1 MAIEGAKLDVNGIV
15 SQLMSLEQRPIA
27 MLNKKEGDYQAK
39 ISAYGG
45 ISGALSSFQTATQ
58 ELSKPEKFKTI
69 KATSAD
75 AAVVTV
81 TATEKA
87 AIGNHSI
94 SISSLAQ
101 AQKLVAEGQT
111 SDTANIGSGVASK
124 ITFDFGSISGGD
136 FDKSSGNYK
145 GASFASNGQES
156 KSISID
162 SGNNTLQ
169 GIRDAINAAKIGI
182 KATIIND
189 GSELPYTLALSTDK
203 LGTDNSIKIS
213 VEGDEAISNLL
224 TQDPAGRQQLSQTLA
239 AQNATFN
246 IDGVSVN
253 SSSNSIADVI
263 PGIALELKSTT
274 DKAVSISVAN
284 DGSGIT
290 TSVQGFVKAYNDL
303 NKTLQ
308 DLSSYNAA
316 TKQGAVLQGD
326 STVRLLQSQILNVL
340 NTPITNT
347 GGSLTTLSQIGI
359 SIQRD
364 GNMEVDT
371 AKLNAAINKSPA
383 DVASLFTTVGKSSD
397 PHITYNSADLKTNS
411 GSYPLNVTKLATHGS
426 LGGCEE
432 IESRIIE
439 EGDNDQLNVSV
450 NGVTASVTLAP
461 GTYTFDSLAN
471 EIQAKING
479 ASKLTESGNT
489 VSVKHDEFGMIITS
503 NAYGSK
509 SKVDISG
516 SGALNLFG
524 KTPVRV
530 IGTDVM
536 GTINGAPAI
545 GSGQNLTAA
554 SGGAEGVKILIDGGS
569 TGERGKINYSQ
580 GYAYKLNNLL
590 TAVLASDG
598 PLQSRKN
605 GINASI
611 KDVDNHRDKIEQ
623 RLPQQ
628 EARYRR
634 QYSTLETMLSNMS
647 KTSSYLSQQ
656 LSNLPRPY

>member
-27 MLNKKEGDYQAK
+27 ALNKKEGDYQAK

-58 ELSKPEKFKTI
+58 ELSKPDKFKTI
-69 KATSAD
+69 KATTSD
-75 AAVVTV
+75 ATV
-81 TATEKA
+81 LTATATEKA
-87 AIGNHSI
+87 VIGNHSI
-94 SISSLAQ
+94 SVSSLAQ
-101 AQKLVAEGQT
+101 AEKLVAEGQT
-111 SDTANIGSGVASK
+111 SDTANIGSGIPTK

-136 FDKSSGNYK
+136 FDKSSGIYK
-145 GASFASNGQES
+145 GASFASSGRES
-156 KSISID
+156 KTITID

-169 GIRDAINAAKIGI
+169 GIRDAINAAKLGI

-189 GSELPYTLALSTDK
+189 GSELPYTLALSPEK
-203 LGTDNSIKIS
+203 LGADNSIKVS
-213 VEGDEAISNLL
+213 VEGDESISNLL
-224 TQDPAGRQQLSQTLA
+224 SHDPAGRQQLSQTLA
-239 AQNATFN
+239 AQNATFDF
-246 IDGVSVN
+246 DGVTVN
-253 SSSNSIADVI
+253 SSSNSIANVI
-263 PGIALELKSTT
+263 PGISFELKSTT
-274 DKAVSISVAN
+274 EKSIGISITN
-284 DGSGIT
+284 DGSAIT
-290 TSVQGFVKAYNDL
+290 STVQDFVKSYNDL

-308 DLSSYNAA
+308 DLSSYNPA

-326 STVRLLQSQILNVL
+326 STVRLLQSQIRNVL
-340 NTPITNT
+340 NTPIANSGGALTN
-347 GGSLTTLSQIGI
+347 LSQVGI
-359 SIQRD
+359 TIQKD
-364 GNMEVDT
+364 GSMDIDT
-371 AKLNAAINKSPA
+371 SKLNAAISKNPT

-397 PHITYNSADLKTNS
+397 PHITYNSAALKTDS

-439 EGDNDQLNVSV
+439 EGDNDQLNVTV
-450 NGVTASVTLAP
+450 NGVSASVTLAP

-479 ASKLTESGNT
+479 ASKLSESGNS
-489 VSVKHDEFGMIITS
+489 VAVKHDEFGMIVTS

-509 SKVDISG
+509 SKIEASG

-530 IGTDVM
+530 TGADVE
-536 GTINGAPAI
+536 GTINGAPAS
-545 GSGQNLTAA
+545 GSGQSLTAT

-569 TGERGKINYSQ
+569 TGDRGKINYSQ
-580 GYAYKLNNLL
+580 GYAIKLNSLL

-611 KDVDNHRDKIEQ
+611 KDVDDHRDKIQQ
-623 RLPQQ
+623 RLPLQ